1 MFSLPFLHSSQK
13 GILPVPLKAHS
24 SRLLLVK
31 YRAAYKGFLGNSPAR
46 QPCIASSVFFFYV
59 ERTEAEKLKCL
70 VHDLAAD
77 EG

>member
-1 MFSLPFLHSSQK
+1 MFSLPFLYSSQK

-46 QPCIASSVFFFYV
+46 QPLLAPFFYV
-59 ERTEAEKLKCL
+59 EGTEAEELKCL